1 MWTTMAMMNTHH
13 LQTLKTAGAQDSMHL
28 KPPGTF
34 FFLIAS
40 FLFISDYDLQLDH
53 HHLTPPTW
61 TKPPRHIEMAAAPA
75 APASAPALAAAAPA
89 VASVSAAA
97 AAATI
102 TNVAPNDDK
111 RGLRHVS
118 GPWCVFFLL
127 FYCTNVYDMVYLL
140 VNRQRKGPI
149 GPLRLLPVN

>member
-1 MWTTMAMMNTHH
+1 
-13 LQTLKTAGAQDSMHL
+13 
-28 KPPGTF
+28 
-34 FFLIAS
+34 
-40 FLFISDYDLQLDH
+40 
-53 HHLTPPTW
+53 
-61 TKPPRHIEMAAAPA
+61 MAAAPA